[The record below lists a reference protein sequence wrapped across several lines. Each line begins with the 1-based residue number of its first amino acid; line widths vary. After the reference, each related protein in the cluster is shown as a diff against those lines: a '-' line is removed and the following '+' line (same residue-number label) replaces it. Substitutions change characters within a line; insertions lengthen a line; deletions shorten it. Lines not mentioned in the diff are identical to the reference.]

1 VGSGSDVPTRRV
13 VILGKNRL
21 AVECLR
27 IVQSAGDEIV
37 LAMPEPNDDGR
48 DGWQPSFRAAIEA
61 TGLPM
66 RQVPDINA
74 PEAVEAVGATS
85 PDFLLSFQAGQIL
98 RRALL
103 SVPAFGA
110 WNLHFG
116 SLPRYRGVAPI
127 AWALLNGE
135 RSTGATL
142 HRIDPGVDSGA
153 IVATADVPIERD
165 DTGRSLYDKVTDAGI
180 QLFREWWPRLRSG
193 AVETRRQE
201 SADVLYY
208 NRHSIDFSRRELD
221 WRNDCERIANQAR
234 ALIFPPF
241 QYPVIRLGE
250 REIEIRRFAWDR
262 QPHRGRPGEILA
274 VEAETIVVGAPG
286 GRILL
291 QELAVDGRTVTARDH
306 GQLGLVTGAILSS
319 P

>member
-1 VGSGSDVPTRRV
+1 VASSNVPTRRV

-21 AVECLR
+21 AVECLQ
-27 IVQSAGDEIV
+27 IVQSTGDEIV

-61 TGLPM
+61 AALPM
-66 RQVPDINA
+66 RQVPDVNA
-74 PEAVEAVGATS
+74 PEAVEAVRATS

-98 RRALL
+98 RRALI
-103 SVPAFGA
+103 SVPPHGA

-135 RSTGATL
+135 RATGATL
-142 HRIDPGVDSGA
+142 HRIDAGVDSGA
-153 IVATADVPIERD
+153 ILATADVPIERD
-165 DTGRSLYDKVTDAGI
+165 DTGRSLYDKVTDAGV
-180 QLFREWWPRLRSG
+180 QLFREWWPRLRGG

-208 NRHSIDFSRRELD
+208 NRHSIDFGRRELD
-221 WRNDCERIANQAR
+221 WHNDCERIANQAR

-241 QYPVIRLGE
+241 QHPVIRIGE
-250 REIEIRRFAWDR
+250 QQIEIRRFTWDR
-262 QPHRGRPGEILA
+262 ESHRGRPGEILA

-291 QELAVDGRTVTARDH
+291 QELATEGRTVTARDH
-306 GQLGLVTGAILSS
+306 EQLGLVAGAILSS